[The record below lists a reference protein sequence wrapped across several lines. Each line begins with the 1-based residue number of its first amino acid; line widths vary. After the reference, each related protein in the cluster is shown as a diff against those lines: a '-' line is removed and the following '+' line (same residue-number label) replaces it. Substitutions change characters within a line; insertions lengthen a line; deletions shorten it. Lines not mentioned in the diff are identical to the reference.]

1 MDTIQTSLTIKQI
14 FIKRLFDL
22 LLSSIGLL
30 ILTPFII
37 IVWVILSISLL
48 ENGFFFQIR
57 VGKNGKLFNIIKFK
71 TMNNFTS
78 NTSSITS
85 HNDLRITKL
94 GSFLRKTKIDEIP
107 QLWNVFVGKMSFVGP
122 RPDVPG
128 YADML
133 DGKDRLI
140 LSVKP
145 GITGPAQIFYSN
157 EAKILSKQTQIKDF
171 NDNVI
176 WPNKVKI
183 NLEYIENYSF
193 QRDVYYIWKTII

>member
-1 MDTIQTSLTIKQI
+1 
-14 FIKRLFDL
+14 
-22 LLSSIGLL
+22 
-30 ILTPFII
+30 
-37 IVWVILSISLL
+37 
-48 ENGFFFQIR
+48 
-57 VGKNGKLFNIIKFK
+57 
-71 TMNNFTS
+71 
-78 NTSSITS
+78 
-85 HNDLRITKL
+85 
-94 GSFLRKTKIDEIP
+94 
-107 QLWNVFVGKMSFVGP
+107 MSFVGP